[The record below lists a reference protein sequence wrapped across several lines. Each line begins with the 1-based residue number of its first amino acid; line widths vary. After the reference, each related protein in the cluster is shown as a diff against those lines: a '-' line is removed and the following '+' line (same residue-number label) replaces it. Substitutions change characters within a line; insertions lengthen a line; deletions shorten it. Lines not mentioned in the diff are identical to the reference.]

1 MPIEM
6 RTLIFSRDELTEAIT
21 DHAAAT
27 GTALPDGTIMFCSVT
42 AAPALQVTLKLVP
55 DGQSTIETVTL
66 GAEAVGA
73 ALVHYCIARGIP
85 VPRRSD
91 RSLQAMGEAVAMQFS
106 LNQSS
111 VKLPA
116 FA

>member
-6 RTLIFSRDELTEAIT
+6 RTLIFSRDELIEAIT

-27 GTALPDGTIMFCSVT
+27 ALSDGTIMLCSVT
-42 AAPALQVTLKLVP
+42 ADPVLQVTLKLVP

-66 GAEAVGA
+66 EAEAVGA
-73 ALVHYCIARGIP
+73 ALVHYCIERGIP
-85 VPRRSD
+85 VPQRSD
-91 RSLQAMGEAVAMQFS
+91 RSLQAMGEAVAMQLS
-106 LNQSS
+106 LNQNA